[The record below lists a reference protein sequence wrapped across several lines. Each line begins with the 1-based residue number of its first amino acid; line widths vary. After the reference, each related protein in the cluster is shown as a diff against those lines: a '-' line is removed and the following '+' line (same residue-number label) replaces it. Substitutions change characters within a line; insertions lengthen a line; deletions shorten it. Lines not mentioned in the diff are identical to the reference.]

1 MRETSILLVVFNSI
15 CLSGSILIKTVL
27 FAALYIHIYRC
38 HVDVRTVYYVNIRAK
53 VNHTILKN
61 AA

>member
-1 MRETSILLVVFNSI
+1 M
-15 CLSGSILIKTVL
+15 KTVL

>member
-1 MRETSILLVVFNSI
+1 M
-15 CLSGSILIKTVL
+15 KTVF

-38 HVDVRTVYYVNIRAK
+38 HVHVGTVYYVNIRAK